1 MCAIGRAIR
10 RKSSALRSRSIQ
22 HRHASRTGTVAGRI
36 LVGVGLAAGIWG
48 AAYAQPSGEAPPV
61 APVGLWQRSN
71 LLGDMGGL
79 RPTLQSRG
87 IMLGLQE
94 VSEVLDRRASGS
106 RAGEYEGLT
115 TLDLGLDA
123 GKAFGWSGGSFN
135 FSVLQIHANTRAAN
149 DLNNLAHVSGIAA
162 SRTTRLWELWY
173 DQAFAGGTAD
183 VKIGQQSLDQEF
195 ISSQYAATFVNTMMG
210 WPMLPADDLYGGGPA
225 YPLSSLGVRLR
236 VQASPAWTLLGG
248 VFNDNP
254 PGGPFN
260 DDSQTRGA
268 EASGTRFN
276 LNSGAL
282 WIGEV
287 QYALNASPAKDCG
300 SLECGLPGTYKL
312 GAWYDTARFPDQR
325 YDTDGVSLADPA
337 SSGVPRTHRGNY
349 SVYAVADQM
358 VWRQV
363 GGPRSVG
370 VFARVMGAPSDR
382 NLMDYAISSGVVVK
396 APLAGR
402 DDDVFGV
409 GFGWS
414 NVSSDASD
422 LDRDTQSVSDFP
434 SPVRTAGRFVDITY
448 QYQAA
453 PWWQIQPDVQY
464 VDSPSGGMPD
474 PLDPTRWLGSEWIVG
489 VRTTVDF

>member
-1 MCAIGRAIR
+1 MRAIGKGLRRESTPLRA
-10 RKSSALRSRSIQ
+10 RSVLP
-22 HRHASRTGTVAGRI
+22 RHVSRAGMMAGRVF
-36 LVGVGLAAGIWG
+36 VGVSLAAGIWG
-48 AAYAQPSGEAPPV
+48 TAYAQSTGEAPPV
-61 APVGLWQRSN
+61 DPPGLWQRSN

-79 RPTLQSRG
+79 RPALQRRG
-87 IMLGLQE
+87 ITLGLQE
-94 VSEVLDRRASGS
+94 ISEVLDRSAGGS

-123 GKAFGWSGGSFN
+123 GEAFGWSGGSFN
-135 FSVLQIHANTRAAN
+135 LSVLQIHANTRAAN

-254 PGGPFN
+254 PGGPFE
-260 DDSQTRGA
+260 DDSQTRGS

-276 LNSGAL
+276 LNTGAL

-287 QYALNASPAKDCG
+287 QYAVNASPAKDCG

-312 GAWYDTARFPDQR
+312 GAWYDTATFPGQR
-325 YDTDGVSLADPA
+325 YDTDGVSRADPA
-337 SSGVPRTHRGNY
+337 SSGISRTHHGNY

-396 APLAGR
+396 APLARR

-422 LDRDTQSVSDFP
+422 LDRDTQSFSGLP

-453 PWWQIQPDVQY
+453 AWWQIQPDVQY

-489 VRTTVDF
+489 LRTTVDF